1 LSGIKTL
8 AKQTAWYGASNI
20 LSRFLNYLLTPLLT
34 SVFAS
39 ADYGKI
45 STLFA
50 YAAFLNIVFTYGLET
65 AYFRFIQ
72 QEPEKKVYNT
82 AFSSILISTLLIT
95 SVLWFSSD
103 AIASFLEMPSNPE
116 YIRWMLLIV
125 AFDTFAVLPFSKLR
139 YSGRPI
145 KFAFIKSSNI
155 IINIGFVLFFLYFCK
170 NSETGTFWSDLY
182 DPNDGVGYV
191 LIANLIA
198 SIVTLVLLT
207 GEISVFRWE
216 LNPSFWKTLMKYSW
230 PLLIVGFGG
239 MVNEMIDRFMLLKL
253 YSGNTEEALS
263 QIGIYSANY
272 KLAVLIVIFIQTF
285 RMGAEPFF
293 FSQSSNEDAPK
304 TYARIMKFF
313 VIACCVCFLGVT
325 LFLDIWK
332 YFMGSTH
339 REYWSGLL
347 IVPVLMLSK
356 IFLGIYYNLS
366 VWYKVTNRNLTGAW
380 ITVTGMLVTVVINFL
395 LIPYWGYWACATA
408 TVCCYG
414 WMMIVS
420 AILGQKYYPVPYPWL
435 KIALYIILTLSLF
448 FCYYFLR
455 EWIKPGW
462 ALHLSSIGLCLVF
475 LTIIL
480 RSEKKEFRKLPVVGR
495 FFQR

>member
-182 DPNDGVGYV
+182 DPNVGVGYV

-253 YSGNTEEALS
+253 YNGTSQEALS
-263 QIGIYSANY
+263 HIGIYSANY

-293 FSQSSNEDAPK
+293 FSQS
-304 TYARIMKFF
+304 I
-313 VIACCVCFLGVT
+313 
-325 LFLDIWK
+325 
-332 YFMGSTH
+332 
-339 REYWSGLL
+339 
-347 IVPVLMLSK
+347 
-356 IFLGIYYNLS
+356 
-366 VWYKVTNRNLTGAW
+366 
-380 ITVTGMLVTVVINFL
+380 
-395 LIPYWGYWACATA
+395 
-408 TVCCYG
+408 
-414 WMMIVS
+414 
-420 AILGQKYYPVPYPWL
+420 Q
-435 KIALYIILTLSLF
+435 
-448 FCYYFLR
+448 
-455 EWIKPGW
+455 
-462 ALHLSSIGLCLVF
+462 
-475 LTIIL
+475 
-480 RSEKKEFRKLPVVGR
+480 
-495 FFQR
+495 